1 MVIVVALDSKS
12 KRSERVVNFSIEEA
26 KLRKEKLI
34 FIHSLHG
41 GERTTQEE
49 IDKGEELLRWA
60 EETAKNAG
68 VDCESKLLVRGKE
81 PAEDIIEFADEVK
94 ATFIVIGVRKRRPA
108 GKVLFGSVAQDV
120 ILYSTQPVV
129 CIK

>member
-1 MVIVVALDSKS
+1 MAIVVALDKKS
-12 KRSERVVNFSIEEA
+12 KRSERVLSFSIEEA
-26 KLRKEKLI
+26 KLRNEKLI
-34 FIHSLHG
+34 FVHSLYG

-49 IDKGEELLRWA
+49 IDNGEALLKWA
-60 EETAKNAG
+60 EEIAKSAG
-68 VDCESKLLVRGKE
+68 VNCETKLLVRGKE

-94 ATFIVIGVRKRRPA
+94 ASIIVIGVRKRRPA

-120 ILYSTQPVV
+120 ILHSNQPVI

>member
-1 MVIVVALDSKS
+1 MAIVVALDKKS
-12 KRSERVVNFSIEEA
+12 KRSERVLSFSIEEA
-26 KLRKEKLI
+26 KLRNEKLI
-34 FIHSLHG
+34 FVHSLYG

-49 IDKGEELLRWA
+49 IDNGEALLKWA
-60 EETAKNAG
+60 EEVAKNAG
-68 VDCESKLLVRGKE
+68 VNCETKLLVRGKE

-94 ATFIVIGVRKRRPA
+94 ASIIVIGVRKRRPA

-120 ILYSTQPVV
+120 ILHSNQPVI

>member
-1 MVIVVALDSKS
+1 MAIVVALDKKS
-12 KRSERVVNFSIEEA
+12 KRSERVVSFSIEEA
-26 KLRKEKLI
+26 RLRNEKLI
-34 FIHSLHG
+34 FVHSLYG

-49 IDKGEELLRWA
+49 IDNGEALLKWA
-60 EETAKNAG
+60 EEVAKNAG
-68 VDCESKLLVRGKE
+68 VNCETKLLVRGKE

-94 ATFIVIGVRKRRPA
+94 ASIIVIGVRKRRPA

-120 ILYSTQPVV
+120 ILHSNQPVI